1 MIGMYQLEKAVSLTP
16 AQIQEAMAWKSLQ
29 NVEISRLRSYYLGF
43 NEKIM
48 RGDQNHRIPVPLG
61 RKLIKSVLG
70 FMFKEGLISYVWPDD
85 GEDLQRLFTD
95 IFDCNDEETE
105 NVRLGRDQARY
116 GRAFEILYVDND
128 DAHVQFHRVP
138 VTQVVPVY
146 DLSIKPAMWAA
157 VNFYAWTDRR
167 TRIEVYYKDRIERWT
182 QDGERMVRDQVVA
195 HQFGEVPVI
204 DYANNEDGMGDIES
218 ILALIDAHDEILANG
233 LDEDGKYA
241 DALLLL
247 KNLSLDDEKLD
258 RLIRLRVLEMNEDGE
273 ASYLTKQGAYEGRE
287 VLRKVIEGLVYSMSG
302 IPNLDDKEAM
312 AQQSGEALKY
322 LYATFEVMVAG
333 DKQSGFTD
341 GLMRRLRLINNFL
354 TWLGQSR
361 SKVDKVQVN
370 WQRNLPSEGTVIVDN
385 VVKLTGIAS
394 RRTQLEL
401 LQKADYVNDVEVEE
415 RRLAEESDRAAA
427 DLTAV
432 TGVADGY
439 GQRTL

>member
-1 MIGMYQLEKAVSLTP
+1 MIKTYQLEESISLTA
-16 AQIQEAMAWKSLQ
+16 AQIQEAIAWKIMQ
-29 NVEISRLRSYYLGF
+29 NSDVSRLRSYYLGF

-48 RGDQNHRIPVPLG
+48 QGDQKHKIPVPLG

-70 FMFKEGLISYVWPDD
+70 FMFKEGAISYVWPDD
-85 GEDLQRLFTD
+85 EDNLQSRFTE

-116 GRAFEILYVDND
+116 GRAYEILYIDND
-128 DAHVQFHRVP
+128 DAHPQFYRVP
-138 VTQVVPVY
+138 VTQVIPIY
-146 DLSIKPAMWAA
+146 DLAIRPTMWAA
-157 VNFYAWTDRR
+157 INFYKWGDQER
-167 TRIEVYYKDRIERWT
+167 RIEVYYKDRIEHFI
-182 QDGERMVRDQVVA
+182 QDRDTFSRIRTVA

-218 ILALIDAHDEILANG
+218 ILSLIDAHDEILANG

-241 DALLLL
+241 DALLIL
-247 KNLSLDDEKLD
+247 KNLSLDDDKLD
-258 RLIRLRVLEMNEDGE
+258 KLMRLRVLEMDEDGE
-273 ASYLTKQGAYEGRE
+273 ATYLTKQGAYEGRE
-287 VLRKVIEGLVYSMSG
+287 ILRKVIEGLIYSMSG
-302 IPNLDDKEAM
+302 IPNLDDKDAM

-341 GLMRRLRLINNFL
+341 GLMRRMRLINNFL
-354 TWLGQSR
+354 IWLGQSR
-361 SKVDKVQVN
+361 SKVDKVQIN
-370 WQRNLPSEGTVIVDN
+370 WQRNLPSEGTTIVDN

-415 RRLAEESDRAAA
+415 QRLAEEANSAAA
-427 DLTAV
+427 DLIASAE
-432 TGVADGY
+432 VADTY
-439 GQRTL
+439 GAEAL

>member
-1 MIGMYQLEKAVSLTP
+1 MIKTYQLEESISLTA
-16 AQIQEAMAWKSLQ
+16 AQIQEAIAWKIMQ
-29 NVEISRLRSYYLGF
+29 NSDVSRLRSYYLGF

-48 RGDQNHRIPVPLG
+48 QGDQKHKIPVPLG

-70 FMFKEGLISYVWPDD
+70 FMFKEGAISYVWPDD
-85 GEDLQRLFTD
+85 EDNLQSRFTE

-116 GRAFEILYVDND
+116 GRAYEILYIDND
-128 DAHVQFHRVP
+128 DAHPQFYRVP
-138 VTQVVPVY
+138 VTQVIPIY
-146 DLSIKPAMWAA
+146 DLAIRPTMWAA
-157 VNFYAWTDRR
+157 INFYKWGDQER
-167 TRIEVYYKDRIERWT
+167 RIEVYYKDRIVHFI
-182 QDGERMVRDQVVA
+182 QDRDTFSRIRTVA

-218 ILALIDAHDEILANG
+218 ILSLIDAHDEILANG

-241 DALLLL
+241 DALLIL
-247 KNLSLDDEKLD
+247 KNLSLDDDKLD
-258 RLIRLRVLEMNEDGE
+258 KLMRLRVLEMDEDGE
-273 ASYLTKQGAYEGRE
+273 ATYLTKQGAYEGRE
-287 VLRKVIEGLVYSMSG
+287 ILRKVIEGLIYSMSG
-302 IPNLDDKEAM
+302 IPNLDDKDAM

-341 GLMRRLRLINNFL
+341 GLMRRMRLINNFL
-354 TWLGQSR
+354 IWLGQSR
-361 SKVDKVQVN
+361 SKVDKVQIN
-370 WQRNLPSEGTVIVDN
+370 WQRNLPSEGTTIVDN

-415 RRLAEESDRAAA
+415 QRLAEEANSAAA
-427 DLTAV
+427 DLIASAE
-432 TGVADGY
+432 VADTY
-439 GQRTL
+439 GAEAL

>member
-1 MIGMYQLEKAVSLTP
+1 MIKTYQLEESVSLTT
-16 AQIQEAMAWKSLQ
+16 AQIQEAIAWKIMQ
-29 NVEISRLRSYYLGF
+29 NSDVSRLRSYYLGF

-48 RGDQNHRIPVPLG
+48 QGDQKHKIPVPLG

-70 FMFKEGLISYVWPDD
+70 FMFKEGSISYVWPDD
-85 GEDLQRLFTD
+85 EDNLQSRFTE

-116 GRAFEILYVDND
+116 GRAYEILYIDND
-128 DAHVQFHRVP
+128 DAHPQFYRVP
-138 VTQVVPVY
+138 VTQVIPIY
-146 DLSIKPAMWAA
+146 DLAIRPTMWAA
-157 VNFYAWTDRR
+157 INFYKWGDQER
-167 TRIEVYYKDRIERWT
+167 RIEVYYKDRIEHFI
-182 QDGERMVRDQVVA
+182 QDRDTFSRIRTVA

-218 ILALIDAHDEILANG
+218 ILSLIDAHDEILANG

-241 DALLLL
+241 DALLIL
-247 KNLSLDDEKLD
+247 KNLSLDDDKLD
-258 RLIRLRVLEMNEDGE
+258 KLMRLRVLEMDEDGE
-273 ASYLTKQGAYEGRE
+273 ATYLTKQGAYEGRE
-287 VLRKVIEGLVYSMSG
+287 ILRKVIEGLVYSMSG
-302 IPNLDDKEAM
+302 IPNLDDKDAM

-341 GLMRRLRLINNFL
+341 GLMRRMRLINNFL

-361 SKVDKVQVN
+361 SKVDKVQIN

-385 VVKLTGIAS
+385 VVKLSGIAS

-415 RRLAEESDRAAA
+415 QRLAEEANSAAA
-427 DLTAV
+427 NLIASAE
-432 TGVADGY
+432 VADTY
-439 GQRTL
+439 GTEAL

>member
-1 MIGMYQLEKAVSLTP
+1 MIGTYQQERATSLTME
-16 AQIQEAMAWKSLQ
+16 QIQEAIAWKTLQ
-29 NVEISRLRSYYLGF
+29 NAEISRLRSYYLGF

-48 RGDQNHRIPVPLG
+48 RGDQKHRIPVPLG

-70 FMFKEGLISYVWPDD
+70 FMFKEGAISYVWPDD
-85 GEDLQRLFTD
+85 EEELHQRFCEIYD
-95 IFDCNDEETE
+95 RNDEETE

-116 GRAFEILYVDND
+116 GRAFEVLYVDND
-128 DAHVQFHRVP
+128 DALPQFYRVP

-146 DLSIKPAMWAA
+146 DLAIKPTMWAA
-157 VNFYAWTDRR
+157 INFYAWNDRQ
-167 TRIEVYYKDRIERWT
+167 TRIEVYYRDRIEHWT
-182 QDGERMVRDQVVA
+182 RDGDRLSRTRTVA

-218 ILALIDAHDEILANG
+218 ILSLIDAHDEILANG

-247 KNLSLDDEKLD
+247 KNLSLDEEKLD
-258 RLIRLRVLEMNEDGE
+258 KMIRLRVIEMDEDGE

-302 IPNLDDKEAM
+302 IPNLDDKDAM

-341 GLMRRLRLINNFL
+341 GLMRRLRLVNNFL

-361 SKVDKVQVN
+361 AKVDTVQVN

-385 VVKLTGIAS
+385 VVKLSGITS

-415 RRLAEESDRAAA
+415 RRLADEADAAAA
-427 DLTAV
+427 DLTVA

-439 GQRTL
+439 GEQTL